1 MAWSKA
7 TRIGIMLAIDIVF
20 FLIEV
25 GVGLAVG
32 SLALMADAFHMLN
45 DIISLVIGLWAVWM
59 SQKPSTD
66 EFSFGF
72 KRYEIL
78 GAFFNAVFLIALCI
92 TIVLEALPR
101 LFSPPEITDPKLI
114 LYVGCAGLASN
125 LVGFF
130 VLGGFHAGHD
140 HEDEE
145 HGYKHGHGHSHD
157 ELQNAEEG
165 YSDHA
170 LTYQNGNATTGS
182 PEAAHATPIRHSQQ
196 RGFTQADEEASTRAG
211 SPPQSGKPA
220 LLSKSSSSRRA
231 QNSTSRGR
239 YSGYENLSDLRP
251 SNFKEGIIAAAA
263 ADRDDDDATGSES
276 EERTEANEETSLLPK
291 AGKGSPKPSTAV
303 HSHDHAGPYRN
314 KRRHASKA
322 KHANHNHNK
331 PQERK
336 SGGHSHNHAD
346 MGMNAMILHVA
357 GDALGN
363 IGVIISALVIWL
375 SAWKYKYYVDPA
387 VSLFIA
393 LIILKSCLPLS
404 IASGKILCQAT
415 PNHIK
420 IDQVKE
426 DLLDI
431 EGVTN
436 CHHVHV
442 WQLSD
447 STIVASLH
455 LRIGFGRSLS
465 KDEATYMSKYMQ
477 TAAEVQECLHG
488 FGIHSATIQPEFCWD
503 DEGGELIGAD
513 NSLILDG
520 PISRKASRLTIGGD
534 DCILECVPHCQA
546 GGCCAPTSTRTSRD
560 VSTHSHDS
568 PAGHSHSH

>member
-1 MAWSKA
+1 
-7 TRIGIMLAIDIVF
+7 MLLIDTVF

-45 DIISLVIGLWAVWM
+45 DIISLVIGLWAVRM
-59 SQKPSTD
+59 SAKPSTD
-66 EFSFGF
+66 EFSFGY

-92 TIVLEALPR
+92 TIALEALPR
-101 LFSPPEITDPKLI
+101 LFNPPEITDPKLI

-125 LVGFF
+125 LLGFF

-140 HEDEE
+140 HRDEE
-145 HGYKHGHGHSHD
+145 HGHSHD
-157 ELQNAEEG
+157 ELHSAEEG
-165 YSDHA
+165 YSDHVHSRHA
-170 LTYQNGNATTGS
+170 SDGS
-182 PEAAHATPIRHSQQ
+182 AQAAAPATPTQHNEH
-196 RGFTQADEEASTRAG
+196 GTFTQADEQASTRAG
-211 SPPQSGKPA
+211 SPPRPV
-220 LLSKSSSSRRA
+220 LPLKSPNSRRNR
-231 QNSTSRGR
+231 NSTSRSR
-239 YSGYENLSDLRP
+239 YSGYETLSDLRP

-263 ADRDDDDATGSES
+263 GGDMGGPSDEDAVESGSE
-276 EERTEANEETSLLPK
+276 EMAEATEETSLLPK
-291 AGKGSPKPSTAV
+291 SGKGSPKADKAV
-303 HSHDHAGPYRN
+303 HSQDHVEPH
-314 KRRHASKA
+314 RHKHRHPSKA

-331 PQERK
+331 PQESK
-336 SGGHSHNHAD
+336 SSGHGHNHAD

-363 IGVIISALVIWL
+363 IGVIVSALVIWL
-375 SAWKYKYYVDPA
+375 SDWHYKYYVDPV
-387 VSLFIA
+387 VSLLIA

-447 STIVASLH
+447 STVVASLH
-455 LRIGFGRSLS
+455 LRIGFGRSLA
-465 KDEATYMSKYMQ
+465 KDQASYMAKYMQ
-477 TAAEVQECLHG
+477 IAAEVQECLHG
-488 FGIHSATIQPEFCWD
+488 FGIHSSTIQPEFCWD
-503 DEGGELIGAD
+503 DEGDEVIRTDDG
-513 NSLILDG
+513 LILDG
-520 PISRKASRLTIGGD
+520 PTSRKASKQQLGGN
-534 DCILECVPHCQA
+534 DCILECVPHCDA
-546 GGCCAPTSTRTSRD
+546 GGCCVPTSTSSRPSARTSRD
-560 VSTHSHDS
+560 VSAHSHDS
-568 PAGHSHSH
+568 HGGSNSHSH